1 MKTIIMSILLIS
13 ITIISN
19 SQQQSLF
26 SQYLFNGFLINPA
39 IAGSDVN
46 TPIQLTAR
54 EQWAGID
61 GAPSTQAISG
71 HTSLGLKES
80 IGVGGYLYNDK
91 FGPVSRIGIHGAF
104 AYHMNVSANTKL
116 AFGLSLSV
124 FQYKI
129 SEGGLNIINSND
141 VAITGKTE
149 AALAPDANFGMYL
162 YHKKFFAGLSS
173 TQILSTKL
181 NINDAYNLS
190 NVTRHYYLLSG
201 YKFEVSK
208 SIDVEPSILVKMT
221 EYNPLQVDINA
232 KIYYLKNYWLGFSYR
247 TDDAIV
253 VMLGLK
259 YDRFKIGYAFDYT
272 ASNLSTYTYGSHE
285 VMLGMELSKPKNSRK
300 VLD

>member
-1 MKTIIMSILLIS
+1 MKTIIISILLIS
-13 ITIISN
+13 ITIIGN

-39 IAGSDVN
+39 IAGSDSKS
-46 TPIQLTAR
+46 PIQLTAR

-80 IGVGGYLYNDK
+80 VGVGGYLYNDL
-91 FGPVSRIGIHGAF
+91 FGPVSRAGIHGAF
-104 AYHMNVSANTKL
+104 AYHINISPNTKL

-129 SEGGLNIINSND
+129 NENGLNIINAND

-149 AALAPDANFGMYL
+149 AALAPDANFGLYL
-162 YHKKFFAGLSS
+162 YNNKYFVGLSS
-173 TQILSTKL
+173 TQILSSKL
-181 NINDAYNLS
+181 NLNDAYNLS
-190 NVTRHYYLLSG
+190 NVTRHYYFLSG
-201 YKFEVSK
+201 YKFEISK
-208 SIDVEPSILVKMT
+208 SIDIEPSVLLKLT
-221 EYNPLQVDINA
+221 EYNPFQIDINA
-232 KIYYLKNYWLGFSYR
+232 KIYYQKNYWLGFSYR
-247 TDDAIV
+247 TDDAMV

-259 YDRFKIGYAFDYT
+259 LDRYKIGYAFDYT
-272 ASNLSTYTYGSHE
+272 TSNLSNYTYGSHE
-285 VMLGMELSKPKNSRK
+285 IMLGIELSKPKNSRK